1 MTRVVNKAILALLLV
16 LAGCATTA
24 TQPQAQGDGP
34 RLVVTIRD
42 EAPGL
47 SIGPGA
53 TPELE
58 EPGANYRGSAYAQR
72 VSRRLERNFGLKEV
86 DGWRIGLL
94 NVYCVVYRSAG
105 GNLPA
110 QSLLAK
116 LAAHPDVESV
126 QLLNHFATHAN
137 YRAYDD
143 PYFRLQSGLGALRVP
158 EAQRWSAGEGI
169 RVAVVDTGVDA
180 THPDIASRIEYS
192 RDFVAGNPSARVA
205 ERHGTAVAG
214 AIAAVANNG
223 IGIVGV
229 APDARLLVLR
239 ACWQDGP
246 QAQGHCNSLTLAR
259 ALEFAINRR
268 ANIINL
274 SLTGP
279 RDALLER
286 LVGIAIVR
294 NIVVVGAADRPNE
307 FPSSVPGVVAVSDSD
322 APSTAANKLQPGQSL
337 GAPGREILTLVPGGH
352 YDFVSGSSMSA
363 ALASGVVALVLSAQR
378 DPQATADRTG
388 GMVSLL
394 QRTAQAEPASGRTGL
409 RMIDACQALA
419 ERTGRPPCSR
429 DTPLAVS
436 GPALGES
443 LGRK

>member
-1 MTRVVNKAILALLLV
+1 MIQVANKSFLAVLLV
-16 LAGCATTA
+16 LAGCATTPI
-24 TQPQAQGDGP
+24 QPQTQGDGP

-47 SIGPGA
+47 SIEPGA

-72 VSRRLERNFGLKEV
+72 ISRRLQRDFGLEEV

-94 NVYCVVYRSAG
+94 NVYCVVYRSTGA
-105 GNLPA
+105 NLTA
-110 QSLLAK
+110 QSLLAR

-126 QLLNHFATHAN
+126 QMLNHFATHAG

-158 EAQRWSAGEGI
+158 EAQRWSAGDGV

-180 THPDIASRIEYS
+180 THPDLANRIEYS
-192 RDFVAGNPSARVA
+192 RDFVANNPSARVA

-229 APDARLLVLR
+229 APDARLLLLR

-268 ANIINL
+268 ANVINL

-286 LVGIAIVR
+286 LVGIAVAR

-307 FPSSVPGVVAVSDSD
+307 FPASVPGVVAVGDSD
-322 APSTAANKLQPGQSL
+322 APATAPNTLQPGQSL

-378 DPQATADRTG
+378 DPRATTDRTG
-388 GMVSLL
+388 NIVLLL
-394 QRTAQAEPASGRTGL
+394 QRTAQGEPGGGHGRL

-429 DTPLAVS
+429 DTPVAVS
-436 GPALGES
+436 ALAPGEA
-443 LGRK
+443 LQPK

>member
-1 MTRVVNKAILALLLV
+1 LNHITNKSILALLLV
-16 LAGCATTA
+16 LTGCATTA

-34 RLVVTIRD
+34 QLVVTIRD

-72 VSRRLERNFGLKEV
+72 VSRRLQRNFGLKEV

-94 NVYCVVYRSAG
+94 NVYCVVYRTTGA
-105 GNLPA
+105 NLTA
-110 QSLLAK
+110 QSMLAR

-126 QLLNHFATHAN
+126 QLLNNFATRASYH
-137 YRAYDD
+137 AYDD

-158 EAQRWSAGEGI
+158 EAQRWSAGDGI
-169 RVAVVDTGVDA
+169 RVAVVDTGVD
-180 THPDIASRIEYS
+180 TMHPDLANRIESS
-192 RDFVAGNPSARVA
+192 RDFVANNPGARVA

-229 APDARLLVLR
+229 APNARLLVLR

-246 QAQGHCNSLTLAR
+246 QAQGQCNSLTLAR

-268 ANIINL
+268 ANVINL

-286 LVGIAIVR
+286 LVALAIER
-294 NIVVVGAADRPNE
+294 DIVVVGAADRPNE
-307 FPSSVPGVVAVSDSD
+307 FPSSVPGVVAVGD
-322 APSTAANKLQPGQSL
+322 ADARSAVANKSQPGQSL
-337 GAPGREILTLVPGGH
+337 GAPGREILTLVPDGH

-378 DPQATADRTG
+378 DLRTAVHQPG
-388 GMVSLL
+388 NMVSLL
-394 QRTAQAEPASGRTGL
+394 QRTAQTELASGRAGL
-409 RMIDACQALA
+409 RLIDACQALA
-419 ERTGRPPCSR
+419 ERTGRPPCAR
-429 DTPLAVS
+429 DTPVAVS
-436 GPALGES
+436 GPALGDT